1 MEGDPDGSNMP
12 ARTPRRFVLDM
23 YSSRYP
29 LWSMPEADVER
40 IRALLS
46 PEWELI
52 RVTDEADGS
61 GDGLSRPSPSRMEA
75 LRDAEVYCGFGVPR
89 EVFSLSERLRWVHS
103 GAAGVGGSL
112 YPEMLERD
120 VIFTNSAGVHG
131 VPVAE
136 HAVAMM
142 FYLARALDQVEASRR
157 AGRLWDRD
165 RIARMPSPVAELFGS
180 VVGIVGYGGIGRE
193 VGRQAKGLGMRV
205 WATRRRPGRELPEH
219 VDRMF
224 GPDGLHEMLAG
235 SDYVVITVPH
245 TRETDGLIG
254 AAELSTMK
262 PSAAL
267 INVSRGRVVDE
278 QALIE
283 ALRERRIRGA
293 GLDVFREEPLPPTSP
308 LWDLDNVCL
317 TPHVA
322 GVSPRFWERET
333 ELILENLRRYLT
345 GEPLLNLVDKRAGY

>member
-1 MEGDPDGSNMP
+1 MMP
-12 ARTPRRFVLDM
+12 ARAPRRFVLDM

-29 LWSMPEADVER
+29 LWSMPEEHVER
-40 IRALLS
+40 LRAALP
-46 PEWELI
+46 PEWELV

-61 GDGLSRPSPSRMEA
+61 GDGLSRPSPGRAEA

-89 EVFSLSERLRWVHS
+89 EIFSLSDRLRWVHS
-103 GAAGVGGSL
+103 GAAGVGSSL
-112 YPEMLERD
+112 YPEMLESD

-142 FYLARALDQVEASRR
+142 FYFARAFDQVAASRR

-165 RIARMPSPVAELFGS
+165 RIAGTPSPVAELFES

-193 VGRQAKGLGMRV
+193 VGRQAKGLGARV
-205 WATRRRPGRELPEH
+205 WAMRRRPSGEPPDY

-235 SDYVVITVPH
+235 SDYVVIAVPH

-254 AAELSTMK
+254 AEELAAMK
-262 PSAAL
+262 PGAVL

-278 QALIE
+278 DALIE
-283 ALRERRIRGA
+283 ALRARRIRGA
-293 GLDVFREEPLPPTSP
+293 GLDVFRDEPLPATSP
-308 LWDLDNVCL
+308 LWELDNVCL

-333 ELILENLRRYLT
+333 PLILENVRRYLS
-345 GEPLLNLVDKRAGY
+345 GEPLLNVVDKRAGY